1 MYDYQVCRVL
11 DNRVDLIDYT
21 CDRLVSLKFEKVQS
35 GKFSLY
41 APSEGDYIVRYTLGQ
56 CLAAAGYGSLNMKHT
71 DSMMFSVGC
80 AYFKGCDMKISM
92 RGYAGGYLFYAK
104 PFNKYLYMSRETVV
118 WVNMSPFYDNSKYG
132 YVKEGVAWR
141 VFIFSSTNRQVPL
154 YELVFYAGHVD
165 VYYVS
170 LNDGK
175 PKWKASLKYET
186 MNQIIF
192 R

>member
-1 MYDYQVCRVL
+1 ML

-21 CDRLVSLKFEKVQS
+21 CDRLISLKFEKLPS

-41 APSEGDYIVRYTLGQ
+41 VPSEGDYIIRHTLWQ
-56 CLAAAGYGSLNMKHT
+56 CLVAAGYGSLNMKET
-71 DSMMFSVGC
+71 DSLMFPVGC

-132 YVKEGVAWR
+132 DVKEGVAWR

-154 YELVFYAGHVD
+154 YELVFSASHVD
-165 VYYVS
+165 VYYVP
-170 LNDGK
+170 LNGGK
-175 PKWKASLKYET
+175 MKRKASLKYET